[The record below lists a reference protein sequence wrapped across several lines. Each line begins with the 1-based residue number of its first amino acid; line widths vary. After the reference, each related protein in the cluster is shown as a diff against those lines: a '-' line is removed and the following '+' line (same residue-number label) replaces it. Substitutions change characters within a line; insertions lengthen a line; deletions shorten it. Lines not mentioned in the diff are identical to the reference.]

1 MEILFTIIEILKPQG
16 TKSIRFIY
24 FRFHG
29 KGAKMIHELVIAL
42 MLGLIGGVIP
52 GPVITAVFTEI
63 LQSGYLKSLRI
74 IMIAL
79 ATETVVAIICLLI
92 FGSLG
97 FNEAFFRALSLAGAA
112 ILIWIAISLWK
123 VRTLDSG
130 EKVHFGLWKV
140 IIMILSNGVLWT
152 YWITICIPKAM
163 LLGEGLHLGEYLFM
177 GLVQLG
183 WLISTLVVAFLF
195 SRFRKVLSRPKVIPV
210 LFKIFALA
218 FAYFAIDMII
228 KSIQY
233 FIQ

>member
-1 MEILFTIIEILKPQG
+1 
-16 TKSIRFIY
+16 
-24 FRFHG
+24 
-29 KGAKMIHELVIAL
+29 MIHELVIAL

-63 LQSGYLKSLRI
+63 LQSGFLKSLRI
-74 IMIAL
+74 ILIAL
-79 ATETVVAIICLLI
+79 VTETLVALVSLIILD
-92 FGSLG
+92 SLG
-97 FNEAFFRALSLAGAA
+97 FNETFFRGLSLLGAG
-112 ILIWIAISLWK
+112 ILIWIAISIWK
-123 VRTLDSG
+123 VQTLDSG

-140 IIMILSNGVLWT
+140 VVMILSNGVLWT
-152 YWITICIPKAM
+152 YWITICIPKAI
-163 LLGEGLHLGEYLFM
+163 LLGDTVHLGQYLFM

-195 SRFRKVLSRPKVIPV
+195 SQFRRVLSRPRVIPV

-233 FIQ
+233 FLH